1 MIFLIILNNEFCFY
15 LQRGG
20 RMDNNE
26 KMGDNVLRIDTND
39 LRINLTKY
47 LTENLGDTIYITRYN
62 KLVAELRV
70 YNEEIKRKTELR
82 LAKKMLEAA
91 ERDNG

>member
-1 MIFLIILNNEFCFY
+1 MFFKGGKMENNE
-15 LQRGG
+15 RIS
-20 RMDNNE
+20 
-26 KMGDNVLRIDTND
+26 DNVLRIDTND

-70 YNEEIKRKTELR
+70 YNDEIKRKTELR

-91 ERDNG
+91 EKERD

>member
-1 MIFLIILNNEFCFY
+1 
-15 LQRGG
+15 
-20 RMDNNE
+20 MDNNE
-26 KMGDNVLRIDTND
+26 KLGDNVLRIDTND

-91 ERDNG
+91 ERSSK